1 MTEQFKINRAGEPA
15 KEKHLLWWLQSNKQR
30 PINICPP
37 LHQDLL
43 EMVGNFPFAVFL
55 LSFKSA
61 VQCFLWTQYQAI
73 VCGPVNRSINCSDS
87 EAFPPMCWLWR
98 LENNKWGRKKGLCL
112 HWHSTDFLFF
122 TLLFFSVHRTLPAAH
137 SHSYRRRVTWK
148 LFFFSTLS
156 CVKDQI
162 NSLGKFAEKYFLNLG
177 LASFI
182 FYKHICRCYFAFSS
196 LK

>member
-55 LSFKSA
+55 LSFKSV

-98 LENNKWGRKKGLCL
+98 LENNKWGRKKACVFTDTPQIFSFSHFYSFPSTELNQLLIHTPTDVEWRENFSFFQLCL
-112 HWHSTDFLFF
+112 VSKIRSIHLGNLQKSI
-122 TLLFFSVHRTLPAAH
+122 FS
-137 SHSYRRRVTWK
+137 
-148 LFFFSTLS
+148 
-156 CVKDQI
+156 I
-162 NSLGKFAEKYFLNLG
+162 
-177 LASFI
+177 
-182 FYKHICRCYFAFSS
+182 
-196 LK
+196 